1 MRAAEEAIWVAAPQD
16 LGWLATE
23 FLASGMVLALIAF
36 ACIMVPVRLA
46 ASSRADGRPPGPALI

>member
-23 FLASGMVLALIAF
+23 FLAGRTVLALTAF
-36 ACIMVPVRLA
+36 ACIMVPVRLTA
-46 ASSRADGRPPGPALI
+46 TSRADGRLPGREP